1 MENGR
6 FEKRKMRT
14 ENADLRMRAS
24 TMELN
29 RLIRMKVNLSVDWQL
44 VFLAR
49 AKLFSFVFA
58 LLQRFYRLIFSL
70 HSAARS
76 CVRNLLSGKRPLC
89 SARVRRQM
97 IHPMVNNCAYVRFT
111 LH

>member
-49 AKLFSFVFA
+49 AKLFLIRVCITSAFLSLDFFLSIQ
-58 LLQRFYRLIFSL
+58 LLDHVYAIYYPANGRYV
-70 HSAARS
+70 
-76 CVRNLLSGKRPLC
+76 VR
-89 SARVRRQM
+89 
-97 IHPMVNNCAYVRFT
+97 AYVDK
-111 LH
+111 